1 MLIEII
7 GGSGSGKSEF
17 AEKYCMEL
25 CPGKK
30 YYIATMQPF
39 DEEGKLRVLR
49 HQKLR
54 EGKMFVTIECQTGL
68 ENVQIEKNATI
79 LLECMSNLVANE
91 MYSPE
96 GRYEKLAEET
106 CHVSEET
113 CHVSEEIRDVSEEK
127 CDVSEEIRDVS
138 EEICDALK
146 ETCGECR
153 EPRMR
158 SNREEVRERMVAGLM
173 QGIRWLA
180 DNSANFVIVTN
191 QVFSDGIEYDASTM
205 EYMRILAK
213 VNQEIGAMADE
224 VYELVHGIPITVKT
238 CENM

>member
-25 CPGKK
+25 CSGKK

-49 HQKLR
+49 HRKLR
-54 EGKMFVTIECQTGL
+54 EGKRFVTVECQTGL
-68 ENVQIEKNATI
+68 ESVQTEKHATI

-96 GRYEKLAEET
+96 GRYRKLAEET
-106 CHVSEET
+106 CNAT
-113 CHVSEEIRDVSEEK
+113 EEICGVT
-127 CDVSEEIRDVS
+127 
-138 EEICDALK
+138 EEICDISK
-146 ETCGECR
+146 ETCDVLKKKSEECR

-158 SNREEVRERMVAGLM
+158 LNREEVRERMVNILM

-180 DNSANFVIVTN
+180 DNSANLVIVTN
-191 QVFSDGIEYDASTM
+191 QVFSDGIEYDASTT
-205 EYMRILAK
+205 EYMRILAR

-224 VYELVHGIPITVKT
+224 VYEVVHGIPIPVKA
-238 CENM
+238 CEDI